1 MNKIKALVFASCVIS
16 LNAFA
21 QVPTESFKPVNQSG
35 QNQTQGQAQG
45 ISQNSVVNNA
55 QPVQT
60 TQPNTAPN
68 PSVAP
73 NPSITPNPSAVPVV
87 PVNPN
92 SNQVKPGVSV
102 SNGMTDIQILST
114 QSTEEYMK
122 RRNSTFE
129 SELTKCINEIPKNS
143 KGQRSSESMLKCA
156 NMSKTHNPTVSVTN
170 TNNAKPS
177 YLSDVTQSNSSQ
189 SNPAATQNTTNNSPK
204 TTK

>member
-35 QNQTQGQAQG
+35 QTQGQVPG
-45 ISQNSVVNNA
+45 TSQNSVVNNA

-87 PVNPN
+87 PVNPSN
-92 SNQVKPGVSV
+92 NQVKPGVSV

-156 NMSKTHNPTVSVTN
+156 NMSKNHNPTVSITN
-170 TNNAKPS
+170 NNNAKPS
-177 YLSDVTQSNSSQ
+177 YLSDVTPNSPVQSNTPANPTTVN
-189 SNPAATQNTTNNSPK
+189 SNAK